1 MKELFTYNFLKK
13 YEKMN
18 IKPNFDII
26 SYYDSLNV
34 FNYRYKYLNGFNK
47 TDNITIN
54 INNIGNDNISS
65 IFDVKN
71 FKVDNEKEKN

>member
-1 MKELFTYNFLKK
+1 
-13 YEKMN
+13 MN